1 LTLNNTASFAGPI
14 LVSDQ
19 FTPNLG
25 AGGAA
30 TWRSGQALTTGN
42 YFQTSFSYSGS
53 NNAANNVTLNMG
65 PSNFTLSNSIT
76 TGAALN
82 CPISALSSAI
92 STPALTLQN
101 TGSTAGSIL
110 MTDHL
115 FPNLNSGNSA
125 FWRNGVALSTG
136 NYFQISFGYA
146 GSNNTLNNYNLNM
159 GPANFSLTNSLTT
172 GATFNCPVSATNIVA
187 SGTLSVT
194 GAITGTSMALSSS
207 LSAASITTGGTLSV
221 TGNITGSTMS
231 LSGLLTIAGI
241 QLNGNM
247 AGTGNIAVAGN
258 ISATNGLTTAGSVF
272 CGPAASNGDIL
283 VERFVYTSANSPS
296 NYGEFLFFG
305 AGGQSFRLYNDSGSV
320 ATNWFGNFTT
330 SGYSAATPSSAR
342 RYKSSNQNI
351 PASSTNTVTWVDVD
365 QVGRTLTSDGATY
378 TNNLGYTVYVNFQ
391 FTIYWD
397 PLFAGGYVRAGLSN
411 GAGGIF
417 NEVGTQLASSNPTT
431 SAGGGIVKMIN
442 GGTISLRATNS
453 TITNL
458 AVRGLGDGNGE
469 SSYMSYYILN

>member
-1 LTLNNTASFAGPI
+1 MTLQNTGAISGPTF
-14 LVSDQ
+14 VSDQ
-19 FTPNLG
+19 LTPNLG
-25 AGGAA
+25 TGGFAI
-30 TWRSGQALTTGN
+30 WRNGVALTTGN

-82 CPISALSSAI
+82 CPISALSNAI

-194 GAITGTSMALSSS
+194 G
-207 LSAASITTGGTLSV
+207 
-221 TGNITGSTMS
+221 NITGSTMS
-231 LSGLLTIAGI
+231 LTGLLTIAGI

-247 AGTGNIAVAGN
+247 AGTGNISVAGN
-258 ISATNGLTTAGSVF
+258 ISATNGLTTTGSVF
-272 CGPAASNGDIL
+272 CGPAASNGDTL

-305 AGGQSFRLYNDSGSV
+305 AGGQSLRLYNNPASV
-320 ATNWFGNFTT
+320 ATNWFGNFTVSGSVVKTPDYSSWDILPVPILTGIITNIGVNTTPTAT
-330 SGYSAATPSSAR
+330 SGYTLTYDFSSA
-342 RYKSSNQNI
+342 SFI
-351 PASSTNTVTWVDVD
+351 
-365 QVGRTLTSDGATY
+365 
-378 TNNLGYTVYVNFQ
+378 NNLGRDVVVTASYTFQRNGVVGATTAWFETNGQVFAKAKVTGDDYVCGTASIRIPIGSSLGLKVFQ
-391 FTIYWD
+391 DSGSTQTC
-397 PLFAGGYVRAGLSN
+397 N
-411 GAGGIF
+411 GNMTF
-417 NEVGTQLASSNPTT
+417 VL
-431 SAGGGIVKMIN
+431 V
-442 GGTISLRATNS
+442 
-453 TITNL
+453 
-458 AVRGLGDGNGE
+458 
-469 SSYMSYYILN
+469 